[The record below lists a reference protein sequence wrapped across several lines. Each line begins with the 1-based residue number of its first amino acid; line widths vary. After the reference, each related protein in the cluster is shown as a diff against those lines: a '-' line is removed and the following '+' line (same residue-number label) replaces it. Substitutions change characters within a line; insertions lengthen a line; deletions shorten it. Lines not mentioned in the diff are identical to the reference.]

1 MSLILD
7 ASATLAWLLPNEI
20 TEEIERLFN
29 RVLSEGAFV
38 PQLWR
43 LEVANILTLSVR
55 RARIT
60 STYRNTALEQ
70 LKQLAIAIDGET
82 SQYAWSRTLAFAD
95 KYGLTV
101 YDAAYL
107 ELADRLELPLAT
119 LDDDL
124 RHAAEEEDIT
134 LLGI

>member
-7 ASATLAWLLPNEI
+7 ASATLAWLLPDEV
-20 TEEIERLFN
+20 TEEIKSLFN

-38 PQLWR
+38 PQLWH

-55 RARIT
+55 RAKIT
-60 STYRNTALEQ
+60 STYRNAALEQ
-70 LKQLAIAIDGET
+70 LKQLAIVIDDET
-82 SQYAWSRTLAFAD
+82 SQHAWSRTLTFAD
-95 KYGLTV
+95 KYSLTL

-107 ELADRLELPLAT
+107 ELAHRLELPLAT
-119 LDDDL
+119 LDEDF
-124 RHAAEEEDIT
+124 RHAAEKEKIL